1 MARFLYS
8 IQIVFDSRKEFRR
21 KKNESCVCNKA
32 LIISIAPRA
41 GPLSRRRPARGCLAL
56 VPMAAASGC
65 SPAAALRPQD
75 GRAKVNMALLH
86 GFCDAIS

>member
-32 LIISIAPRA
+32 LIISITPQA
-41 GPLSRRRPARGCLAL
+41 GPLSRQRPARGCLAL

-65 SPAAALRPQD
+65 SRALRPQD
-75 GRAKVNMALLH
+75 GRAKVNMALPH